1 LEGDVYAGGFLLIA
15 GCNYV
20 VSKDGLKL
28 GLPEV
33 KRGIFPMQVME
44 SLSKVISFRNV
55 IDWCVRGYNLD
66 VKTAHSWGLISK
78 IVDQANIE
86 SDVSK
91 WLQEVTR
98 NSPFAI
104 KHGLEAMDNIKSSES
119 NHEYL
124 LQMLELVL
132 KSDDAKEGIAAFKEK
147 RNPNWK

>member
-1 LEGDVYAGGFLLIA
+1 
-15 GCNYV
+15 
-20 VSKDGLKL
+20 
-28 GLPEV
+28 
-33 KRGIFPMQVME
+33 MQVSVFYSNFELIIIQVMVFQSSSE
-44 SLSKVISFRNV
+44 LNLAFYKKALEIGSLSKVISSRNV
-55 IDWCVRGYNLD
+55 IDWCIRGYNLD

-78 IVDQANIE
+78 IVGQANIE

-91 WLQEVTR
+91 WLKEVTR